1 MSQIAQLSE
10 AEIEERFH
18 ITGTRPVAFML
29 SSFVKE
35 REAFSVMFQ
44 AGQEMYLTTL
54 LAVKPEKGLFI
65 FDCSGSAETNRKL
78 LASERNVFVGR
89 PDGIRVQFTT
99 GAVSELVFAGS
110 KAFAVALPKF
120 VVRLQRREF
129 FRIATPRAKPLQFFG
144 RLSEGGALQPSLQ
157 LSLHDISVAGAGLT
171 AASLPD
177 GLASGQ
183 VLENCHFS
191 LPGDDRDLFFD
202 ATLNHVSEHEVRPG
216 IRQWR
221 FGIAFKKLPIND
233 ENRIQRY
240 IGRLERERHDMA

>member
-29 SSFVKE
+29 AGFAKDNE
-35 REAFSVMFQ
+35 QFSVMFQ

-54 LAVKPEKGLFI
+54 LAVKPDKGLFI
-65 FDCSGSAETNRKL
+65 FDCSGGAETNRKL

-144 RLSEGGALQPSLQ
+144 RLSEGVSLQ

-177 GLASGQ
+177 GLTSGQ

>member
-29 SSFVKE
+29 AGFAKDNE
-35 REAFSVMFQ
+35 QFSVMFQ

-65 FDCSGSAETNRKL
+65 FDCSGGAETNRKL
-78 LASERNVFVGR
+78 LARERNVFVGR

-120 VVRLQRREF
+120 VVRLQRR
-129 FRIATPRAKPLQFFG
+129 
-144 RLSEGGALQPSLQ
+144 
-157 LSLHDISVAGAGLT
+157 
-171 AASLPD
+171 
-177 GLASGQ
+177 
-183 VLENCHFS
+183 
-191 LPGDDRDLFFD
+191 DLFFD
-202 ATLNHVSEHEVRPG
+202 ATLIHVSEHEVRPG

>member
-18 ITGTRPVAFML
+18 IAGARPVAFML
-29 SSFVKE
+29 AGFAKE
-35 REAFSVMFQ
+35 NEQFSVMFQ
-44 AGQEMYLTTL
+44 AGQEMFLTTL

-78 LASERNVFVGR
+78 LASEKNVFVGR
-89 PDGIRVQFTT
+89 PGDIRVQFTT
-99 GAVSELVFAGS
+99 GAVSELIYAGS
-110 KAFAVALPKF
+110 KAFSVALPKF
-120 VVRLQRREF
+120 LVRLQRRDF

-144 RLSEGGALQPSLQ
+144 RLPEGISLQ

-202 ATLNHVSEHEVRPG
+202 ATLNHMSEHEARSGVRH
-216 IRQWR
+216 WR
-221 FGIAFKKLPIND
+221 LGLAFKKLPVND

-240 IGRLERERHDMA
+240 IGRLERERHELA